1 MLIEQNS
8 GYENNELLAKNHLVF
23 RVENC
28 HFLLKRVIT
37 KETIKNGEQKYGI
50 HKRTH
55 D

>member
-28 HFLLKRVIT
+28 HFFIKKSYNKR
-37 KETIKNGEQKYGI
+37 
-50 HKRTH
+50 
-55 D
+55 DD